1 MDIRVLGPVEACIDG
16 RPVPL
21 GGAKPRALFAMLAL
35 NVATTVSADRLM
47 EGLWGEQ
54 LPPTAAKTLR
64 AHVSRLRRAL
74 EASGDGT
81 AIVTRAHGYEL
92 RLAPED
98 VDARRFERLVE
109 RGAPREALTLWRG
122 RALEDVADEPFAAAE
137 IRRLETLRQ
146 AAIEQAVDA
155 DLAAGRH
162 RELIGELEALVADEP
177 YRERLRGQL
186 MLALYRSGRQADAL
200 EAYRDARA
208 ALVDQ
213 IGVEPG
219 AELQRLHEA
228 ILRHDP
234 AVAYEGAPGIV
245 DGAVVMCPFKG
256 LASFDLEDAEVFF
269 GREQL
274 VSETIARLA
283 GSSLLALVGPS
294 GCGKSSALRAGLLA
308 SLARGA
314 LPGSDRWPIVLVRPG
329 NRPLRTLEPARAGA
343 REERL
348 ILAVDQFEELFAPG
362 VDESE
367 RAGFIDALVDWASDE
382 RRRTLV
388 LVALRADFYG
398 RCAAYPELAALLSAS
413 HVLVGPMRRDEL
425 RRAIELPARGAG
437 MTVEPQLVDAL
448 LDDVAGEPGA
458 LPLLSACLLEL
469 WKNRHG
475 HALRMD
481 AYESTGGLHGAVAR
495 LAESA
500 YERLDLDQRETA
512 RRILLRLAEEGEGPA
527 PTRRRVTVAE
537 LEADR
542 DERVARVLSVLA
554 RDRLVTVGGGEVE
567 VAHEALLREWP
578 RLRRWLEEDA
588 QGRHLH
594 HHLRD
599 AATAWD
605 AGGRDAGELYR
616 GARLASAL
624 EWWTDHDAD
633 VNARERAFL
642 VASRAASERER
653 RRLRAAL
660 AGVAALL
667 AVSVIAGL
675 VALAQR
681 GNARDE
687 ATAAD
692 ALRLGLA
699 RPRRARPRPRAAPGA
714 PGRRARR
721 HGADAGQPAGC
732 AAREPRRDRDP
743 ARRQRADPDRRPEP
757 RRRHARRWQHSGPRV
772 AVRYANAT
780 EDRHARA
787 DAERRSHP

>member
-1 MDIRVLGPVEACIDG
+1 MDIRLLGPVEACIDG

-98 VDARRFERLVE
+98 VDARRFERLVD
-109 RGAPREALTLWRG
+109 RGAPREALALWRG
-122 RALEDVADEPFAAAE
+122 RALEDVAAEPFAAAE
-137 IRRLETLRQ
+137 IRRLEALRQ
-146 AAIEQAVDA
+146 AAIEQAVDG
-155 DLAAGRH
+155 DLDAGRH

-177 YRERLRGQL
+177 YREQLRGQL

-200 EAYRDARA
+200 ESYRDARA

-234 AVAYEGAPGIV
+234 ALAYDGEPTGRRPRGRHVPVQGIGLVRRRGRRGLLRARAAGLGDDRPPGRPRPCSDWSDRRAAASPRCCAPGCWLRSP
-245 DGAVVMCPFKG
+245 AARYRA
-256 LASFDLEDAEVFF
+256 ASAGRSSWCAPATGRCGRSSKRDAE
-269 GREQL
+269 
-274 VSETIARLA
+274 A
-283 GSSLLALVGPS
+283 
-294 GCGKSSALRAGLLA
+294 
-308 SLARGA
+308 
-314 LPGSDRWPIVLVRPG
+314 
-329 NRPLRTLEPARAGA
+329 
-343 REERL
+343 RL

-362 VDESE
+362 VEEAE
-367 RAGFIDALVDWASDE
+367 RAGFIDALVDRASDE

-398 RCAAYPELAALLSAS
+398 RCAAYPELAALLSAN

-475 HALRMD
+475 HELRMD

-500 YERLDLDQRETA
+500 YERLDPEQRETA
-512 RRILLRLAEEGEGPA
+512 RRILLRLAEEGEGA
-527 PTRRRVTVAE
+527 
-537 LEADR
+537 
-542 DERVARVLSVLA
+542 
-554 RDRLVTVGGGEVE
+554 
-567 VAHEALLREWP
+567 
-578 RLRRWLEEDA
+578 
-588 QGRHLH
+588 
-594 HHLRD
+594 
-599 AATAWD
+599 
-605 AGGRDAGELYR
+605 
-616 GARLASAL
+616 
-624 EWWTDHDAD
+624 
-633 VNARERAFL
+633 
-642 VASRAASERER
+642 
-653 RRLRAAL
+653 
-660 AGVAALL
+660 
-667 AVSVIAGL
+667 
-675 VALAQR
+675 
-681 GNARDE
+681 
-687 ATAAD
+687 
-692 ALRLGLA
+692 
-699 RPRRARPRPRAAPGA
+699 
-714 PGRRARR
+714 
-721 HGADAGQPAGC
+721 GADAPAG
-732 AAREPRRDRDP
+732 
-743 ARRQRADPDRRPEP
+743 
-757 RRRHARRWQHSGPRV
+757 HGG
-772 AVRYANAT
+772 
-780 EDRHARA
+780 
-787 DAERRSHP
+787 